1 MNEKECIKSLL
12 ERAKVAEAR
21 AEKAEK
27 ERDKAIEAIFQ
38 WVGCPECKR
47 WNGTDEWCEK
57 HDRYADSMDGCSS
70 PEWKGL
76 LEEE

>member
-27 ERDKAIEAIFQ
+27 ELDEAIKTIFQ
-38 WVGCPECKR
+38 WVGCVECKY
-47 WNGTDEWCEK
+47 WNSTDEWCEK
-57 HDRYADSMDGCSS
+57 HDRHADSSDSCSS

-76 LEEE
+76 LGY